1 MSDFSEDASDWT
13 DLLPLNP
20 LFERLREEGADVI
33 KNGNVMC
40 EIRGDL
46 FVWSS
51 AKSAILTTNLKRLKA
66 HPSDEQAFQVLR
78 NYSYNVFH
86 LVMIL
91 L

>member
-1 MSDFSEDASDWT
+1 MSDILEEASDWT

-20 LFERLREEGADVI
+20 LFERLREEGTDVN

-51 AKSAILTTNLKRLKA
+51 AKSAILTTNLKQLKA
-66 HPSDEQAFQVLR
+66 HLSDEQEFQVL
-78 NYSYNVFH
+78 
-86 LVMIL
+86 
-91 L
+91 